1 MALLLLKLRVIN
13 ESGFLIISLERK
25 IHQSSRWFVDTA
37 AGGVRV
43 VVVDDGVAFVVGY
56 SVGGGS
62 GAVGDCDGG
71 CGGGGLASF

>member
-13 ESGFLIISLERK
+13 ESVFLIISLERK

-37 AGGVRV
+37 AGGVR